1 MRIINAVAVA
11 GAVLL
16 GVVLSGTYLGYWNP
30 PLFSVDEGA
39 SGVPAAVLCLILGA
53 MSWVMQRKE
62 PNALIGLRTR
72 WTLRSNLSWARSH
85 RFAGQS
91 SPVAAAV
98 LILPE
103 LLGVRLPGSIL
114 FPPKASRSPG
124 ALLLLRP
131 GDSLRQDGSVGAWI
145 VEDGYVARPVRVLP
159 LRPRL
164 LRSRAG
170 RPPAHAVTGAG
181 APLNDGGGPAPVS
194 CGTRRNC
201 SAAALATSCSRF
213 ALCSIFS
220 QRALFLRAVC
230 AA

>member
-1 MRIINAVAVA
+1 MRVRIINAVAVA

-53 MSWVMQRKE
+53 MSWVMQREE

-114 FPPKASRSPG
+114 FG
-124 ALLLLRP
+124 
-131 GDSLRQDGSVGAWI
+131 
-145 VEDGYVARPVRVLP
+145 
-159 LRPRL
+159 
-164 LRSRAG
+164 
-170 RPPAHAVTGAG
+170 
-181 APLNDGGGPAPVS
+181 
-194 CGTRRNC
+194 
-201 SAAALATSCSRF
+201 
-213 ALCSIFS
+213 
-220 QRALFLRAVC
+220 LFLAWLVLLWSYSYVQWRDDPDRA
-230 AA
+230 A